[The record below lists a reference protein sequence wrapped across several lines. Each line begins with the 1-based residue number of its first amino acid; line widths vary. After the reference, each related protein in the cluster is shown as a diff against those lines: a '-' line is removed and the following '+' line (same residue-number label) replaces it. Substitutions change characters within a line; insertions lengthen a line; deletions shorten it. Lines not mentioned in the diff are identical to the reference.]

1 MTQEPIYLLFF
12 LKLICILVTSKLV
25 REVITDFDLS
35 KVSGFDYILLVILK
49 DCDPEVSSY

>member
-1 MTQEPIYLLFF
+1 MTQEPIHLLFP

>member
-1 MTQEPIYLLFF
+1 MTQEPIYLLFP

-35 KVSGFDYILLVILK
+35 KVSGFDYIL
-49 DCDPEVSSY
+49 

>member
-1 MTQEPIYLLFF
+1 MTQEPIYLLFP

-25 REVITDFDLS
+25 QEVITDFDLS